1 MYLLDT
7 NVISEIRKVNAGKA
21 NAGVTQWTKKTSQ
34 SLMYVS
40 VISLMEIEQGILRLE
55 RKDTVQACL
64 LKDWFHNIVL
74 PSFDNNVMNIDK
86 NIALTCAT
94 LHVPDKQPA
103 NDSLIAATAL
113 VHDLT
118 LVTRNTKDFEQ
129 IGVKLFNPFT

>member
-74 PSFDNNVMNIDK
+74 PSFDNNVVNIDK

-129 IGVKLFNPFT
+129 TGVKLFNPFT

>member
-21 NAGVTQWTKKTSQ
+21 NINVAQWTSQTSQ

-74 PSFDNNVMNIDK
+74 PSFDNNVVNIDK

-129 IGVKLFNPFT
+129 TGVKLFNPFT

>member
-21 NAGVTQWTKKTSQ
+21 NINVAQWTSQTSQ

-64 LKDWFHNIVL
+64 LKDWLHNIVL
-74 PSFDNNVMNIDK
+74 PSFDNNVVNIDK

-129 IGVKLFNPFT
+129 TGVKLFNPFT

>member
-21 NAGVTQWTKKTSQ
+21 NVGVTQWTKKTSQ

-74 PSFDNNVMNIDK
+74 PSFDNNVVNIDK

-129 IGVKLFNPFT
+129 TGVKLFNPFT